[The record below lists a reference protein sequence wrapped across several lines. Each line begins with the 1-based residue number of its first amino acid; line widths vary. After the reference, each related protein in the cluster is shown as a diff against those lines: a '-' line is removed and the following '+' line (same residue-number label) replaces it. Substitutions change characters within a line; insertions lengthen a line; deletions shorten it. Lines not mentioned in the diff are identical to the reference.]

1 MLRMA
6 ICVCVAG
13 LRGSLSR
20 LQLDY
25 VDIVFANRTDVN
37 APMEGQRAQ
46 AHVHKHV
53 NKVAPH
59 GDKIQQYLKFSVTE
73 SYSSSRLVNETF
85 SAADKCK
92 SLKWNVICLSAF
104 CLTTMKTSF
113 FLFWMKQSREPQS
126 VCSWDSLVSLFA
138 EIVRAMTFVIE
149 QGMAMYWGTSRWNV
163 VEIMVTQLTAVGPAQ
178 LYSEL

>member
-46 AHVHKHV
+46 AHVHKHMCT
-53 NKVAPH
+53 N
-59 GDKIQQYLKFSVTE
+59 T
-73 SYSSSRLVNETF
+73 
-85 SAADKCK
+85 
-92 SLKWNVICLSAF
+92 
-104 CLTTMKTSF
+104 
-113 FLFWMKQSREPQS
+113 
-126 VCSWDSLVSLFA
+126 
-138 EIVRAMTFVIE
+138 
-149 QGMAMYWGTSRWNV
+149 
-163 VEIMVTQLTAVGPAQ
+163 
-178 LYSEL
+178 